1 MNLEKLRFYIDRSGL
16 KQQWLAEQLGISRG
30 AFANKII
37 GKSEFRVNELLK
49 LTELLNLSDN
59 EKIDLLDN

>member
-16 KQQWLAEQLGISRG
+16 KQQWLAEQLEISRG
-30 AFANKII
+30 AFANKIM